1 VLKNGGNILENTFS
15 NKTIKPYF
23 YSCDDIITEVNRE
36 FIDFTGFTMAEL
48 LGKSLTELGS
58 MLKINF
64 QRLLD
69 NISNNYSVY
78 IFTKSLCAREVNIS
92 FFNDRFTNRQVYTFV
107 EKPNSR
113 LDDKLVFIEQ
123 LYIDNITGFAV
134 YSAPDLILLKTN
146 QKYLDLI
153 HSCLNNNGNSIGSP
167 IREIIEGF
175 VGSESEVVWTT
186 ILETKKNNY
195 MREFSSYN
203 FKGDITYWDFT
214 QTAILENGKIKY
226 IFETASEV
234 TERIVEA
241 QSLLR
246 QNKIIGEQKEQLEQK
261 NTQLISI
268 IENLSEGV
276 ILADNKGKFI
286 MANSEAK
293 RLVYQSDDITLL
305 GETFKISKL
314 FDMKGKEIPFDNL
327 PGFRALRG
335 EEVRNLK
342 AHIKHPNK
350 EYFLDISSIPIYNAF
365 GDITLVVSCFH
376 DITDTIEKSRKIEE
390 QKNQLEAIIEN
401 ISDGI
406 SIFDNKGKY
415 ISFNKSERK
424 MFFPYYDYI
433 SETNERYYVYIDKTS
448 DSYNQ
453 AILYDING
461 DEINM
466 ENTPISR
473 VMRGEKFKNMRIE
486 VRFPHKTLQVD
497 ISGTPI
503 YDSEGK
509 FTIGVLCTQDMTEY
523 FKREEAIR
531 SQYKFLNSVINTF
544 DLPVVRISC
553 PDLKVVDI
561 NKKAFS
567 IIKLLNPDIIS
578 VSQLTQNKLED
589 LFKTYKLLETSKCY
603 LYINEVIKEK
613 KTKYLNKKTILLNG
627 KQMYWNIIFEPL
639 FKVNGE
645 IQEILIIVID
655 VTAEIK
661 SNIVMEKAL
670 KLQGEFL
677 VNISHELK
685 TPLNVIFATAQ
696 LFDLYC
702 NSGSLDDKK
711 ISIIKYIDSIKQN
724 SYRLSKLINNIVDL
738 SKIEAGFYKLNL
750 SNNNIVAIVED
761 IVMSLTNFIDVKG
774 LNIIFDT
781 DIEENIIACDPEAI
795 DRIVLN
801 LISNAIKFS
810 EVGDEIFVAIVD
822 KNEFVEISVKDNGI
836 GIEDKHLAMIFDR
849 FKQVDKSLSK
859 NSEGTGIGL
868 SLVKSIVELHGGSI
882 YVESEYGIGSK
893 FTVKLPSKKTL
904 QVSKLYISKLPIDN
918 ENIRVELS
926 DIY

>member
-1 VLKNGGNILENTFS
+1 MENTFS
-15 NKTIKPYF
+15 NKIIKPYF
-23 YSCDDIITEVNRE
+23 YSFDGIITDVNRE
-36 FIDFTGFTMAEL
+36 FIDFTGFTMDEL
-48 LGKSLTELGS
+48 LDKSLTELAT
-58 MLKINF
+58 MLKINS

-69 NISNNYSVY
+69 KISNSYSVY
-78 IFTKSLCAREVNIS
+78 IFTKSLCAHEVIIS
-92 FFNDRFTNRQVYTFV
+92 IFHDKVTNGQVYTFV

-113 LDDKLVFIEQ
+113 LEGKLVFIEQ
-123 LYIDNITGFAV
+123 LYIDNTTGFAV
-134 YSAPDLILLKTN
+134 YSVPDLILLKAN
-146 QKYLDLI
+146 QKYLDLVD
-153 HSCLNNNGNSIGSP
+153 CPLNNNKNIIGSP

-175 VGSESEVVWTT
+175 VGSESETIWNS
-186 ILETKKNNY
+186 ILETKENSYIKNI
-195 MREFSSYN
+195 N
-203 FKGDITYWDFT
+203 FKGDVTYWTFA
-214 QTAILENGKIKY
+214 QTVIFENGEIKY
-226 IFETASEV
+226 IFETASEIA
-234 TERIVEA
+234 ESFFKN

-246 QNKIIGEQKEQLEQK
+246 KNKIIEKQTEQLE
-261 NTQLISI
+261 
-268 IENLSEGV
+268 
-276 ILADNKGKFI
+276 
-286 MANSEAK
+286 
-293 RLVYQSDDITLL
+293 
-305 GETFKISKL
+305 
-314 FDMKGKEIPFDNL
+314 
-327 PGFRALRG
+327 
-335 EEVRNLK
+335 
-342 AHIKHPNK
+342 
-350 EYFLDISSIPIYNAF
+350 
-365 GDITLVVSCFH
+365 
-376 DITDTIEKSRKIEE
+376 E
-390 QKNQLEAIIEN
+390 QKKQLEAIIEN

-424 MFFPYYDYI
+424 MFFPYYEYNTH
-433 SETNERYYVYIDKTS
+433 TNERYYVYIDKTS
-448 DSYNQ
+448 DSYNE
-453 AILYDING
+453 AKLFDISGN
-461 DEINM
+461 EIDL
-466 ENTPISR
+466 EDTPICR
-473 VMRGEKFKNMRIE
+473 VMRGEKFKNMRME
-486 VRFPHKTLQVD
+486 VRFPHKTLQID

-509 FTIGVLCTQDMTEY
+509 FTLGVLCTQDMTAY

-531 SQYKFLNSVINTF
+531 NQYKFLNRMINTF

-561 NKKAFS
+561 NKKAFN
-567 IIKLLNPDIIS
+567 IIKLLKPDVLS
-578 VSQLTQNKLED
+578 VSKLTQNKLEE

-603 LYINEVIKEK
+603 QYINEVIKDK
-613 KTKYLNKKTILLNG
+613 KTKYLNKKEVLLNG
-627 KQMYWNIIFEPL
+627 KQIYWNIIFEPL
-639 FKVNGE
+639 FKVDGE

-696 LFDLYC
+696 LFDLFC

-711 ISIIKYIDSIKQN
+711 DSIIKYIDSIKQN

-750 SNNNIVAIVED
+750 SNNNIVVLVED
-761 IVMSLTNFIDVKG
+761 IVMSLTNFTDIKG

-781 DIEENIIACDPEAI
+781 DMEENIIACDPEAI

-810 EVGDEIFVAIVD
+810 EDGDEIFVSIND
-822 KNEFVEISVKDNGI
+822 NNEFVEISVKDNGI
-836 GIEDKHLAMIFDR
+836 GIEDENLAMIFDR

-868 SLVKSIVELHGGSI
+868 SLVKSLVELHGGSLS
-882 YVESEYGIGSK
+882 VESVFGEGSK
-893 FTVKLPSKKTL
+893 FTVRLPSKK
-904 QVSKLYISKLPIDN
+904 VIKESKLYINKLPIKN